1 MAIRRIWKRKKS
13 YKDNRFAVFLTG
25 VGAYLMGQVILEKPL
40 DINMLKLSFDKWEEQ
55 NTQID
60 KIKNTDQDVEKEVS
74 FTCLVNI
81 RSTVE
86 FIDTA
91 IPGLDQKKTEVQAG
105 VRNIIQNLLE
115 KYKSLSISEEEEI
128 TTITF
133 NKLNRAVKFAV
144 EFLNDTSVYADD
156 IADENLRFHC
166 SCNII
171 EDIRR
176 DGGNIRDYV
185 ADLFDQTY
193 DYEIITTEAINK
205 FRDELDATR
214 YNFDFL
220 GEKTL
225 QRTHKTEA
233 IYKILY

>member
-1 MAIRRIWKRKKS
+1 M
-13 YKDNRFAVFLTG
+13 
-25 VGAYLMGQVILEKPL
+25 E
-40 DINMLKLSFDKWEEQ
+40 
-55 NTQID
+55 
-60 KIKNTDQDVEKEVS
+60 
-74 FTCLVNI
+74 
-81 RSTVE
+81 
-86 FIDTA
+86 
-91 IPGLDQKKTEVQAG
+91 QKKTEIQAG

-115 KYKSLSISEEEEI
+115 KYKSLNISEENGI

-133 NKLNRAVKFAV
+133 AKLNRAVKFTV
-144 EFLNDTSVYADD
+144 EFLNDTAVYADD
-156 IADENLRFHC
+156 ISDENMQFHC

-176 DGGNIRDYV
+176 QGGNIQDYV